1 MANLELKEVLRAIAN
16 APTIT
21 YYTTRYK
28 RIDRKPLYRRYYY
41 DRVVV

>member
-1 MANLELKEVLRAIAN
+1 MVSLELKENMRAIAN

-28 RIDRKPLYRRYYY
+28 GIDRKPLYRRYY
-41 DRVVV
+41 DRVLA